1 MEKYQLSGRQ
11 ENKESRIDMEI
22 LLDELIK
29 LILMKMQQETALTPG
44 ELEETM
50 KKLEEKWKT
59 EAGEDEN

>member
-1 MEKYQLSGRQ
+1 
-11 ENKESRIDMEI
+11 MEI